1 MAAKLYGGA
10 YLSPFVDAVL
20 DNLTSIPEDDSV
32 PNGNYS
38 SLELLGRLQNCL
50 YDVGPVLDDAELKQF
65 TDKRVKKWLVDLQ
78 DALFMADD
86 LLDELSTKA
95 AIAATQRDPGN
106 SSSWSCLVDSY
117 IEDTGDM
124 EKIVGTL
131 ESVVRRKNYLRLKE
145 SAKVDMSWRIPST
158 CLVEP
163 SEICGRKEDKET
175 ILKLL
180 LDDDDAA
187 DGDLSVIPI
196 VGMGGIGKTTLAQ
209 LLYHDD
215 KVKENFDFRGWVC
228 VSEEF
233 DVVKVTKTVIEA
245 ITSSSCNL
253 TDLNLLQLD
262 LKEKLSRQKFF
273 IVLDDVWNE
282 NYSDWD
288 KLLKPFQ
295 KGVKGS
301 KILITTR
308 NKNVASLVQTV
319 SPHELRSLS
328 DEDCWLVFTKHARLS
343 NVSVENPTLEKI
355 GRDIVK
361 KCDGLPLAAQALG
374 GILRGNS
381 DIRYWNHLLKSEIW
395 ELSNDR
401 INVVPA
407 LRISY
412 YFLPSYLKQ
421 CFVYCSLY
429 PKDYEFSKDEL
440 MLLWM
445 AENFLQPVGKKAM
458 EEVGGEYFDEL
469 IARSFLQP
477 HSTEENKFV
486 MHDLVHDL
494 AITCAGEFYFRAEE
508 LRNAVEVDIK
518 ARHLS
523 HNAEGNYPMSNLLGV
538 CDRQKHTRTFLE
550 INLNKWS
557 PFNVENAPCI
567 ILSQLKYLRALSFK
581 SFPLELVPDSIGEL
595 IHLRYLDLSWTDIVA
610 LPESLG
616 NLYNLQTLKLYFCRK
631 LKLLP
636 VGMKDLVNLRHLDI
650 RETRLCEMPKGMSKL
665 KSLQFLSDYVVGKHE
680 ENKIKELGALV
691 DLHQFI
697 SIDELENVVN
707 SNEASMARMFDKD
720 GIDSM
725 MLSWSWNKDENK
737 VDSEMERDILDK
749 LRPHVNLKELKI
761 KGYSGTRFP
770 DWVGHSVYH
779 NITKI
784 TLTGCNSCFM
794 LPSLGQFPSMK
805 HLQISDFG
813 SLASVGAEFYFNQN
827 GESCLRTPPFPML
840 ESLSFYSMRCW
851 KEWRS
856 LEFNGFPQLRHLTI
870 RECPMLRGDLPN
882 HLPSLQSLEI
892 RNCKQLSCCV
902 PRSPAM
908 TSLSIEGGNEVRI
921 GELPPLLREL
931 SIEGN
936 HHVESAVEA
945 IMHMQLTCLTSLYIA
960 DCSTHIWFPVSA
972 IPPSLQKLTIWYC
985 RELEFQMDG
994 QHHSLQKLSIE
1005 NSCDSVTS
1013 FSLLNSF
1020 PNLVRV
1026 SIMNCE
1032 NMESIVVSRS
1042 LPCLRSLRICD
1053 CESLKS
1059 VSTLWMAA
1067 PQLQHVEILACPEV
1081 DLSPTGDEDPHC
1093 SLRSLEI
1100 SYSEKLVSS
1109 AAFMNSQFHGLT
1121 HLTIHGEYGDSVKS
1135 LPKEGW
1141 LPSSLESLTLEG
1153 IESVETLECKG
1164 LAHLTSLQKLSIWY
1178 CDKLE
1183 NMVGEKLPASLIQ
1196 LNIWG
1201 SPLLGKRC
1209 QMKDPQ
1215 LWPKISHIPAI
1226 QVDDTW
1232 I

>member
-1 MAAKLYGGA
+1 MAEKLYGGA

-20 DNLTSIPEDDSV
+20 DNLTSILEEDDSF
-32 PNGNYS
+32 
-38 SLELLGRLQNCL
+38 LERNNLLGRLQNCL

-65 TDKRVKKWLVDLQ
+65 TDKRVKKWLLDLQ
-78 DALFMADD
+78 DALYFADD

-163 SEICGRKEDKET
+163 SEICGRKEDKEAL
-175 ILKLL
+175 LKLL
-180 LDDDDAA
+180 LDDDAAA

-215 KVKENFDFRGWVC
+215 KVKESFDFRGWVC

-262 LKEKLSRQKFF
+262 LKEKLSRLKFF

-308 NKNVASLVQTV
+308 NKNVASLVQTA

-343 NVSVENPTLEKI
+343 TVSVENPTLEKI

-374 GILRGNS
+374 GILRGNT
-381 DIRYWNHLLKSEIW
+381 DVRYWNHLLKSEIW
-395 ELSNDR
+395 ELSNDK

-445 AENFLQPVGKKAM
+445 AEDFLQPVEKKTM

-494 AITCAGEFYFRAEE
+494 AMTCAGEFYFRAEE
-508 LRNAVEVDIK
+508 LLNAVEIDIK

-523 HNAEGNYPMSNLLGV
+523 HNAKGNYPMSNLLRV
-538 CDRQKHTRTFLE
+538 CDRVKHTRTFLE
-550 INLNKWS
+550 INLKEWI
-557 PFNVENAPCI
+557 PFNMENAPCI
-567 ILSQLKYLRALSFK
+567 MLSQLKYLRALSFK
-581 SFPLELVPDSIGEL
+581 KFPLESVPDSIGEL

-610 LPESLG
+610 LPESLS
-616 NLYNLQTLKLYFCRK
+616 NLYNLQTLKLLGCRK
-631 LKLLP
+631 LKMLP

-650 RETRLCEMPKGMSKL
+650 RVTQLREMPKGMSKL
-665 KSLQFLSDYVVGKHE
+665 KNLQFLSDYVVGKRE
-680 ENKIKELGALV
+680 ENKITELGALAN
-691 DLHQFI
+691 LQQSI
-697 SIDELENVVN
+697 SICELENVVN
-707 SNEASMARMFDKD
+707 GSEALMARMSDKD

-725 MLSWSWNKDENK
+725 MLGWSFDEVDEDT
-737 VDSEMERDILDK
+737 VDSKMERDILDK
-749 LRPHVNLKELKI
+749 LRPHTNLKQLQI
-761 KGYSGTRFP
+761 KGYRGTTFP
-770 DWVGHSVYH
+770 DWVGHSSYH

-784 TLTGCNSCFM
+784 SLDGCRSCCM
-794 LPSLGQFPSMK
+794 LPSLGQLPSLK
-805 HLQISDFG
+805 HLEISDFE
-813 SLASVGAEFYFNQN
+813 SLESVGAEFYFNQN
-827 GESCLRTPPFPML
+827 GESCLETPPFPML
-840 ESLSFYSMRCW
+840 EILMFEAMWRW

-856 LEFNGFPQLRHLTI
+856 LEFNAFPRLRELTI
-870 RECPMLRGDLPN
+870 RKCPMLRGDLPN
-882 HLPSLQSLEI
+882 QLPSLQSLEI

-902 PRSPAM
+902 PSGPAI
-908 TSLSIEGGNEVRI
+908 TTLSISGKHLVGSV
-921 GELPPLLREL
+921 
-931 SIEGN
+931 
-936 HHVESAVEA
+936 VEA
-945 IMHMQLTCLTSLYIA
+945 ITNTQLTCLTSLSIS
-960 DCSTHIWFPVSA
+960 DCSSHICFPVSA
-972 IPPSLQKLTIWYC
+972 IPPSLQKLTIESC
-985 RELEFQMDG
+985 GELEFQMDG

-1005 NSCDSVTS
+1005 NSCDSLTS
-1013 FSLLNSF
+1013 FSLLDAF

-1026 SIMNCE
+1026 RIADCE
-1032 NMESIVVSRS
+1032 KMESLVVSRS
-1042 LPCLRSLRICD
+1042 LSCLRYLYICY
-1053 CESLKS
+1053 CGSLKS
-1059 VSTLWMAA
+1059 VSTLWVAA
-1067 PQLQHVEILACPEV
+1067 RQLEHLTLLGCPEVV
-1081 DLSPTGDEDPHC
+1081 DLSPTGDGDPHH

-1109 AAFMNSQFHGLT
+1109 AAFMNSQFRGLT
-1121 HLTIHGEYGDSVKS
+1121 HLIIDGQYGESVKS

-1141 LPSSLESLTLEG
+1141 LPASIESLTLFR

-1164 LAHLTSLQKLSIWY
+1164 LAHLTSLQHLAITECPKL
-1178 CDKLE
+1178 K
-1183 NMVGEKLPASLIQ
+1183 NMEGEKLPASLIQ
-1196 LNIWG
+1196 LNIIWG

-1226 QVDDTW
+1226 QVDHKW

>member
-1 MAAKLYGGA
+1 MAEKLYGGA

-20 DNLTSIPEDDSV
+20 DNLTSILEEDDSF
-32 PNGNYS
+32 
-38 SLELLGRLQNCL
+38 LERNNLLGRLQNCL

-65 TDKRVKKWLVDLQ
+65 TDKKVKKWLVDLQ

-106 SSSWSCLVDSY
+106 SSSGSRLVDSY
-117 IEDTGDM
+117 IEDTGDI

-131 ESVVRRKNYLRLKE
+131 ESAVRRKNYLRLKE

-163 SEICGRKEDKET
+163 SEICGRKEDKEA

-180 LDDDDAA
+180 LDDEDAA

-262 LKEKLSRQKFF
+262 LKKKLSRQKFF

-328 DEDCWLVFTKHARLS
+328 DEDCWLVFAKHARLS
-343 NVSVENPTLEKI
+343 TVSMENPTLEEI

-361 KCDGLPLAAQALG
+361 KCDGLPLAAQTLG

-445 AENFLQPVGKKAM
+445 AENFLQPVEKKTM

-477 HSTEENKFV
+477 HSTVENKFV

-494 AITCAGEFYFRAEE
+494 AMTCAGEFYFRAEE

-523 HNAEGNYPMSNLLGV
+523 HNAKGNYPMSNLLGV
-538 CDRQKHTRTFLE
+538 CDRLKHTRTFLE
-550 INLNKWS
+550 INLYENI
-557 PFNVENAPCI
+557 PFNMENAPCI
-567 ILSQLKYLRALSFK
+567 MLSQLKYLRALSFK
-581 SFPLELVPDSIGEL
+581 TFSLESLPDSIGEL

-610 LPESLG
+610 LPESLS
-616 NLYNLQTLKLYFCRK
+616 NLYNLQTLKLLGCRK
-631 LKLLP
+631 LKMLP

-650 RETRLCEMPKGMSKL
+650 RGTPLHEMPKGMSKL
-665 KSLQFLSDYVVGKHE
+665 KNLQFLSDYVVGKRE
-680 ENKIKELGALV
+680 ENKVTELGALV
-691 DLHQFI
+691 NLQQSI
-697 SIDELENVVN
+697 SIAELENVVN
-707 SNEASMARMFDKD
+707 GSEALMARMSDKD

-725 MLSWSWNKDENK
+725 MLGWSWWRRENT

-749 LRPHVNLKELKI
+749 LRPHTNLKELLI
-761 KGYSGTRFP
+761 EGYGGTRFP
-770 DWVGHSVYH
+770 EWVGHSSYH
-779 NITKI
+779 NITTIK
-784 TLTGCNSCFM
+784 LDRCKSCCM
-794 LPSLGQFPSMK
+794 LPSLGQLPSLK
-805 HLQISDFG
+805 HLQISDFE
-813 SLASVGAEFYFNQN
+813 SLATVGAEFYFYQKS
-827 GESCLRTPPFPML
+827 ESCLETPPFPML
-840 ESLSFYSMRCW
+840 ETLRFSSMPCW

-856 LEFNGFPQLRHLTI
+856 LELNAFPRLRELTI
-870 RECPMLRGDLPN
+870 WNCPMLRGNLPN

-892 RNCKQLSCCV
+892 RNCTAELLCSKRSCDYH
-902 PRSPAM
+902 
-908 TSLSIEGGNEVRI
+908 SISGKHLVGSV
-921 GELPPLLREL
+921 
-931 SIEGN
+931 
-936 HHVESAVEA
+936 VEA
-945 IMHMQLTCLTSLYIA
+945 ITNTQLSCLTSLCIS
-960 DCSTHIWFPVSA
+960 DCSSHIWFPVSA
-972 IPPSLQKLTIWYC
+972 IPPSLQQLTIESC
-985 RELEFQMDG
+985 GELEFEMDG
-994 QHHSLQKLSIE
+994 QHHSLQKLSIQ
-1005 NSCDSVTS
+1005 NSCDSLTS
-1013 FSLLNSF
+1013 FTLLDAF
-1020 PNLVRV
+1020 PNLVSVRITG
-1026 SIMNCE
+1026 SE
-1032 NMESIVVSRS
+1032 KMESLVVSRS
-1042 LPCLRSLRICD
+1042 LPCLRSLYIYYCG
-1053 CESLKS
+1053 SLKS

-1067 PQLQHVEILACPEV
+1067 PQLEYLSLAGCPEV
-1081 DLSPTGDEDPHC
+1081 VDLCPTGDGDPHR

-1121 HLTIHGEYGDSVKS
+1121 HLTIYDEYGESVKS

-1141 LPSSLESLTLEG
+1141 LPASLESLTLDG

-1164 LAHLTSLQKLSIWY
+1164 LAHLTSLQYLTIAECRKL
-1178 CDKLE
+1178 K
-1183 NMVGEKLPASLIQ
+1183 NMEGEKLPASLIQ
-1196 LNIWG
+1196 LMIWG

-1226 QVDDTW
+1226 QVDNRW

>member
-1 MAAKLYGGA
+1 MAEKLYGGA

-20 DNLTSIPEDDSV
+20 DNLTSILEEDDSF
-32 PNGNYS
+32 
-38 SLELLGRLQNCL
+38 LERNNLLVTLQNCL

-65 TDKRVKKWLVDLQ
+65 SDKKVKKWLVDLQ
-78 DALFMADD
+78 DALYMADD

-106 SSSWSCLVDSY
+106 SSSWSRLVDSY

-163 SEICGRKEDKET
+163 LGICGRKEDKEA

-215 KVKENFDFRGWVC
+215 KVKENFDFQGWVC

-233 DVVKVTKTVIEA
+233 DDVKVTKTIIEA
-245 ITSSSCNL
+245 MTSNSCNL
-253 TDLNLLQLD
+253 TDLNLLQHD
-262 LKEKLSRQKFF
+262 LKEKLSGQKFF

-282 NYSDWD
+282 NYDDWNT
-288 KLLKPFQ
+288 LLKPFQ
-295 KGVKGS
+295 KGIKGS

-308 NKNVASLVQTV
+308 NKNVASVVQTV
-319 SPHELRSLS
+319 SPHELSLLS
-328 DEDCWLVFTKHARLS
+328 DEDCWLVFSKHARLS
-343 NVSVENPTLEKI
+343 TITVENLTLEKI
-355 GRDIVK
+355 GRDIIK
-361 KCDGLPLAAQALG
+361 MCDGLPLAAQALG

-395 ELSNDR
+395 ELSDDKT
-401 INVVPA
+401 NVVPA

-429 PKDYEFSKDEL
+429 SKDYEFSKDEL

-445 AENFLQPVGKKAM
+445 AENVLQPVGKKTM
-458 EEVGGEYFDEL
+458 EDVGGEYFDEL

-477 HSTEENKFV
+477 HSTWENKFV
-486 MHDLVHDL
+486 MHDLIHDL
-494 AITCAGEFYFRAEE
+494 AMTCGGEFYFRAEE

-523 HNAEGNYPMSNLLGV
+523 HNAKGNYPMSNLLGV
-538 CDRQKHTRTFLE
+538 SDTVKRTRTFLE
-550 INLNKWS
+550 INLDRWN
-557 PFNVENAPCI
+557 PFNMKNAACI
-567 ILSQLKYLRALSFK
+567 MLSQLKYLRALSLK
-581 SFPLELVPDSIGEL
+581 SFPLESVPDSIGEL
-595 IHLRYLDLSWTDIVA
+595 IHLRYLDLSETNIVA

-616 NLYNLQTLKLYFCRK
+616 NLYNLQTLRLYSCTD
-631 LKLLP
+631 LEMLP

-650 RETRLCEMPKGMSKL
+650 RGTQLREMPKDMSKL
-665 KSLQFLSDYVVGKHE
+665 KSLQFLSNYVVGKHE

-691 DLHQFI
+691 DLQQSI
-697 SIDELENVVN
+697 SIDKLENVVN

-725 MLSWSWNKDENK
+725 TLTWSWWNRDENT
-737 VDSEMERDILDK
+737 VDSEIERDILDK
-749 LRPHVNLKELKI
+749 LQPHANLKELEI
-761 KGYSGTRFP
+761 VGYRGTRFP
-770 DWVGHSVYH
+770 DWVGHSSYY

-784 TLTGCNSCFM
+784 RLDGCRSCCM
-794 LPSLGQFPSMK
+794 LPSLGQLPSLK
-805 HLQISDFG
+805 HLSISHFE
-813 SLASVGAEFYFNQN
+813 SLESVGAEFYFYQN
-827 GESCLRTPPFPML
+827 GESCLETPPFPML
-840 ESLSFYSMRCW
+840 ETLKFYSMPYW

-856 LEFNGFPQLRHLTI
+856 LELNAFPRLRDLSI
-870 RECPMLRGDLPN
+870 QGCPMLIRDLPN

-892 RNCKQLSCCV
+892 TNCKQLSWCV

-908 TSLSIEGGNEVRI
+908 TSLRIEGGNEVRI

-931 SIEGN
+931 SIAGN
-936 HHVESAVEA
+936 HQLESAVEA
-945 IMHMQLTCLTSLYIA
+945 IMLMQLTCLTSLSIA
-960 DCSTHIWFPVSA
+960 NCSSHIWFPVSS
-972 IPPSLQKLTIWYC
+972 IPASLHKLTIWNC
-985 RELEFQMDG
+985 TKLEFQMDG
-994 QHHSLQKLSIE
+994 QHHSLHELSIQ

-1013 FSLLNSF
+1013 FSLLDSF
-1020 PNLVRV
+1020 PNLMRV
-1026 SIMNCE
+1026 VISYCG
-1032 NMESIVVSRS
+1032 NMECIVVSRS
-1042 LPCLRSLRICD
+1042 LSSLRDLSITHCG
-1053 CESLKS
+1053 SLKS

-1067 PQLQHVEILACPEV
+1067 PQLEHLTLLGCPEV
-1081 DLSPTGDEDPHC
+1081 DLSPTGDGDPHR

-1121 HLTIHGEYGDSVKS
+1121 HLNIDGKYGESVKS

-1141 LPSSLESLTLEG
+1141 LPASLESLTLDR

-1164 LAHLTSLQKLSIWY
+1164 LAHLTSLQKLRIQY
-1178 CDKLE
+1178 CYKLQNLE
-1183 NMVGEKLPASLIQ
+1183 GDKLPASLIR
-1196 LNIWG
+1196 LSIIG

-1209 QMKDPQ
+1209 QKKDPQ
-1215 LWPKISHIPAI
+1215 LWSKISHIPAI
-1226 QVDDTW
+1226 LVDLRR

>member
-1 MAAKLYGGA
+1 MAEKLYGGA

-20 DNLTSIPEDDSV
+20 DNLTSILEEDDSF
-32 PNGNYS
+32 
-38 SLELLGRLQNCL
+38 LERNNLLVRLQNCL

-65 TDKRVKKWLVDLQ
+65 SDKKVKKWLVDLQ
-78 DALFMADD
+78 DALYMADD

-95 AIAATQRDPGN
+95 AIAATQKDPGN
-106 SSSWSCLVDSY
+106 SSYWSRAVDSP

-163 SEICGRKEDKET
+163 SEICGRKEDKEA

-215 KVKENFDFRGWVC
+215 KVKDNFDFRGWVC

-343 NVSVENPTLEKI
+343 TVSVDNPTLEKI

-361 KCDGLPLAAQALG
+361 KCDGLPLAALALG

-381 DIRYWNHLLKSEIW
+381 DIRYWNLLLKSEIW

-401 INVVPA
+401 INVLPA
-407 LRISY
+407 LMISY

-440 MLLWM
+440 MLLWK
-445 AENFLQPVGKKAM
+445 AENFLQPVEKKTI

-477 HSTEENKFV
+477 HSIEENKFV

-494 AITCAGEFYFRAEE
+494 AMTCAGVFYFRAEE
-508 LRNAVEVDIK
+508 LLNAVEVDIK

-523 HNAEGNYPMSNLLGV
+523 HNAKGNCPMSNLLGV
-538 CDRQKHTRTFLE
+538 CDRVKHTRTFLE
-550 INLNKWS
+550 INLNKRI
-557 PFNVENAPCI
+557 PFNMENAPCI
-567 ILSQLKYLRALSFK
+567 MLSQLKYLRALSFK
-581 SFPLELVPDSIGEL
+581 WFPLESVSDSIGEL

-610 LPESLG
+610 LPESMG
-616 NLYNLQTLKLYFCRK
+616 NLYNLQTLKLFGCRN
-631 LKLLP
+631 LKMLP

-650 RETRLCEMPKGMSKL
+650 RGTQLHEMTKGLSKL
-665 KSLQFLSDYVVGKHE
+665 KSLQFLSDYIVGKHE

-691 DLHQFI
+691 DLHQSI
-697 SIDELENVVN
+697 SIDKLENVVN

-725 MLSWSWNKDENK
+725 TLRWSWNKDENT

-749 LRPHVNLKELKI
+749 LRPHANLKELYI
-761 KGYSGTRFP
+761 YGYRGTRFP
-770 DWVGHSVYH
+770 DWVGHSSYH
-779 NITKI
+779 NITTI
-784 TLTGCNSCFM
+784 TLDGCWSCCM
-794 LPSLGQFPSMK
+794 LPSLGQLPSLK
-805 HLQISDFG
+805 HLSISDFA
-813 SLASVGAEFYFNQN
+813 SLATVGAEFYFYQN
-827 GESCLRTPPFPML
+827 DESCLETPFPKL
-840 ESLSFYSMRCW
+840 EILSFWSMPCW
-851 KEWRS
+851 KEWHS
-856 LEFNGFPQLRHLTI
+856 MELNAFPRLRELTI
-870 RECPMLRGDLPN
+870 GFCPMLRGDLPN
-882 HLPSLQSLEI
+882 QLPSLQSLQI
-892 RNCKQLSCCV
+892 QNCDELSCCV
-902 PRSPAM
+902 PRAPAI
-908 TSLSIEGGNEVRI
+908 TTLSISGKNLVGSV
-921 GELPPLLREL
+921 
-931 SIEGN
+931 
-936 HHVESAVEA
+936 VEA
-945 IMHMQLTCLTSLYIA
+945 ITHMQLTCLTSLCIS
-960 DCSTHIWFPVSA
+960 DCSSQILFPMSA
-972 IPPSLQKLTIWYC
+972 IPPSLQDLSIESC
-985 RELEFQMDG
+985 GELEFEMDG
-994 QHHSLQKLSIE
+994 QHHSLQKLSIQ
-1005 NSCDSVTS
+1005 NSCDSHTS
-1013 FSLLNSF
+1013 FSLLDAF
-1020 PNLVRV
+1020 PNLVSVR
-1026 SIMNCE
+1026 ITGCE
-1032 NMESIVVSRS
+1032 KMESLVVSRS
-1042 LPCLRSLRICD
+1042 LSCLLSLYIFFCR
-1053 CESLKS
+1053 SLKS

-1067 PQLQHVEILACPEV
+1067 PQLQHLTLLGCTEVV
-1081 DLSPTGDEDPHC
+1081 DLSPTGDGDSHH

-1100 SYSEKLVSS
+1100 SYSEELVSS

-1121 HLTIHGEYGDSVKS
+1121 HLNIDGQYGECVKS

-1141 LPSSLESLTLEG
+1141 LPASLESLTLDR

-1164 LAHLTSLQKLSIWY
+1164 LAHLTSLQKLTILY
-1178 CDKLE
+1178 CDKLDYIE
-1183 NMVGEKLPASLIQ
+1183 GDKLPASLIQ
-1196 LNIWG
+1196 LSIYG
-1201 SPLLGKRC
+1201 SPLLVKQC
-1209 QMKDPQ
+1209 QKKDPQ

-1226 QVDDTW
+1226 QVDGRW